1 MYLFLSLRAA
11 RSAPAC
17 GSEVRSDV
25 VATQDFILGYSHSCR
40 QKARHSSCLGGHSAS
55 VKFSCVTIF
64 LLFRPTVLL
73 ADAGLPMIAVTFPG
87 MILLLLPVIAIE
99 AVVLRLRLS
108 LPLQRALK
116 VSGVANVVSMLAGIP
131 ATWFVLTLC
140 EMGFMAAAD
149 ALTNPARSQ
158 DSAMERIVAVI
169 VTAPWLPP
177 PEGGLWRVPLA
188 ILILLVPFF
197 LVSVWVE
204 GLVAKRM
211 LRDVSNDLESR
222 SWRKGSQS
230 ASDTLK
236 SRRRSAEVQAK
247 RSQPSRDFRSSGSA
261 AAWTF
266 DRGISAWDVVTDMRK
281 AHGSV

>member
-1 MYLFLSLRAA
+1 MSSEPRISSWATLIRAA
-11 RSAPAC
+11 KKRGTPPAL
-17 GSEVRSDV
+17 
-25 VATQDFILGYSHSCR
+25 VAIPPL
-40 QKARHSSCLGGHSAS
+40 L
-55 VKFSCVTIF
+55 KFSCVTIF

-230 ASDTLK
+230 ASDTLNLGDAAPK
-236 SRRRSAEVQAK
+236 
-247 RSQPSRDFRSSGSA
+247 FRLNA
-261 AAWTF
+261 ANRPETS
-266 DRGISAWDVVTDMRK
+266 DLQDLLQRGPLIVEFLRGTW
-281 AHGSV
+281 